1 MSGIC
6 KSTIRHSGS
15 SSGNAARKSQADV
28 YVLTSN
34 ALARNNRAKP
44 FSTDGSSSTIAIQGE
59 ARAMWVLSASPRRIV
74 ELALRPTMPRTGY
87 DLL

>member
-1 MSGIC
+1 MALKSSRPVISGIC

-15 SSGNAARKSQADV
+15 PSGTATRKSRADV

-34 ALARNNRAKP
+34 ARARNNRAKP

-59 ARAMWVLSASPRRIV
+59 ACAM
-74 ELALRPTMPRTGY
+74 
-87 DLL
+87 